1 MTKTLFSILLSR
13 ILPAFLGAFG
23 ALVAANYPTYHAALC
38 VLS

>member
-1 MTKTLFSILLSR
+1 MTKILFSTLLFR

-38 VLS
+38 VI